1 MFSEECLKSLKQYND
16 MFEGGFPTIPLALS
30 RTDKEIIE
38 IIDRCISEK
47 KDVYDLGYLS
57 LDAIY

>member
-1 MFSEECLKSLKQYND
+1 MSEQVLNALNRYYETFDDSFP
-16 MFEGGFPTIPLALS
+16 MAAMSGFEESEVI
-30 RTDKEIIE
+30 K

-57 LDAIY
+57 ADGTY

>member
-1 MFSEECLKSLKQYND
+1 MSEQVLNALNRYYDAFDDS
-16 MFEGGFPTIPLALS
+16 FPMAS
-30 RTDKEIIE
+30 MSGVGEDEVIE

-57 LDAIY
+57 GDEIY